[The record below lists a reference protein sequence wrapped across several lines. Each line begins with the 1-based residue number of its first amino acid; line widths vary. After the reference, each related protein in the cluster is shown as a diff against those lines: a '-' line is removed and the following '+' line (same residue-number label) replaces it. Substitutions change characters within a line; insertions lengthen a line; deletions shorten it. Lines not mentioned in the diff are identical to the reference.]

1 MFNLFKRKV
10 RTADLRLIELC
21 ADGYCAVVGES
32 YYQDALLA
40 TRGICTTCP
49 EDRPMFTAALVPEP
63 ENPYDSDAIAVYS
76 SAGKVGHLSRD
87 HAQGYQPVLKEVTR
101 RGSQGGACD
110 AYLTGGEPGKPS
122 FGVVLRLADPVTCL
136 ADLRGENI
144 DDAVDTEDRSGPG
157 FVGGRHYTEYV
168 EAVKALRRSGQ
179 EIDAEKL
186 LLELIDATEAEARA
200 NNWGVAP
207 WYYEQ
212 LAISCRK
219 RQDPQGEVDIL
230 ERYARHTHAPG
241 VRPPELLMRLEK
253 AKTRLGALNAKRA
266 DG

>member
-1 MFNLFKRKV
+1 MLGF
-10 RTADLRLIELC
+10 LRNRRAPKLSLVTLSG
-21 ADGYCAVVGES
+21 DGFCAVVGES
-32 YYQDALLA
+32 YYQAALRATRDVCVGEFEGRPVFMASLVAERDNKYDPNAVGVYSPRGKLGYLSREDALRYRDL
-40 TRGICTTCP
+40 
-49 EDRPMFTAALVPEP
+49 F
-63 ENPYDSDAIAVYS
+63 DAIHNQAY
-76 SAGKVGHLSRD
+76 D
-87 HAQGYQPVLKEVTR
+87 
-101 RGSQGGACD
+101 GGACE
-110 AYLTGGEPGKPS
+110 AYLTGGEPDKPS
-122 FGVVLRLADPVTCL
+122 FGVVLHLADPVTCL

-144 DDAVDTEDRSGPG
+144 DDAADTEDRSGPG
-157 FVGGRHYTEYV
+157 FVRGRHYTEYV

-179 EIDAEKL
+179 KIDAEKL

-219 RQDPQGEVDIL
+219 RQDPQGEVDVL

-253 AKTRLGALNAKRA
+253 AKARLDAFNAQHA